1 MIISTTTSYG
11 LIAAAYVAKNSDDG
25 LVLASDIAKEYDI
38 PLEYLLKIM
47 NQLVRGGI
55 LRSKRGPKG
64 GFCMA
69 KPATQINLFEIIE
82 AVEGPMKPRPEMT
95 ELTHN
100 AAFAKRLEK
109 VCFEAAEHG
118 KAVLEKAKLSSMLK

>member
-25 LVLASDIAKEYDI
+25 LVLASEIAKEFDI

-69 KPATQINLFEIIE
+69 KPASQINLFEIIE

-109 VCFEAAEHG
+109 VCFAAAEQG